1 MSRSFPIETL
11 CVTPRLLSLHRQ
23 VLSMEIDMPALIL
36 IADSPFFVRSDGSLY
51 YEETLNPQFVLKH
64 EFTPFETGSA
74 LLDEL
79 SIIGWHILE
88 DAYTDAEL
96 VTINK
101 WGAAPLRSMRRE
113 QRKFDMHH
121 AALLRKSGMLN

>member
-1 MSRSFPIETL
+1 MSRSFPIEAL
-11 CVTPRLLSLHRQ
+11 CVTPSLLSLHRQ
-23 VLSMEIDMPALIL
+23 VLLMEIDMPALIL

-51 YEETLNPQFVLKH
+51 YEETLNPQFIPKR

-79 SIIGWHILE
+79 AIIAARILE
-88 DAYTDAEL
+88 DAYSPAEIA
-96 VTINK
+96 TIDK
-101 WGAAPLRSMRRE
+101 WSKSPLRAMRRE

-121 AALLRKSGMLN
+121 ANLLRKSGMLN